1 MKSLEIKNKIYKTFL
16 VLPLFL
22 FFPFSVFSEG
32 FTEAD
37 SAKLKKD
44 MEKVFN
50 DSKVFSSAE
59 KRKFK
64 KFGLLRKC
72 QKGYKLGI
80 GRCYKP
86 CKEGFK
92 GIGPS
97 CWKLCKKGYRDM
109 GLTCHK
115 KGSFKN
121 YYKRKVV
128 KRESEAPIIWGISK
142 PKNIKY
148 IRDEKGRALI
158 LRGVNSSNTSKKR
171 KNKFLPWI
179 NEKAVIQETRD
190 FGFNGVRFLI
200 FWAGIEPK
208 RGVYNDKYLD
218 EVAKRVKWYTDN
230 GAYVFLDMH
239 QDIYGYGVRGGNGAP
254 EWATETGIASKY
266 KKTDLTKLNPALK
279 KMWWLN
285 AANPAV
291 VNAYDNFWRY
301 TKHKYLQDHY
311 VKAWQ
316 RVAKKFKNNP
326 KVIGYDLMNE
336 PHSGDISPFF
346 EAKRLKDFY
355 NRVIKGIR
363 KIDKDKYLFIEPRS
377 FGVNFGMPSFLP
389 KIKDP
394 RPGPAKIVYAPHI
407 YPLLIHEDVPYGSV
421 DRRSVARWSKN
432 RTMEI
437 KRLGGVPLIAGE
449 IGGND
454 ATDGF
459 KNYLEEAFN
468 MLDYMGA
475 GWTWYSNAPS
485 KKVGKGWSIVTRDLK
500 ENPKVDLLVRTYPRA
515 IAGDP
520 KGFTY
525 DMHTKDFQL
534 RFKTKSDIKG
544 PTEIFVP
551 KRHYPKGFDIKV
563 FHKTES
569 DWEKKWDDTRQI
581 LYITTKHSDTPYII
595 KITRK

>member
-1 MKSLEIKNKIYKTFL
+1 MSDLKKQQPTLRMFL
-16 VLPLFL
+16 VFIFL
-22 FFPFSVFSEG
+22 SLCSFPVLGDNFSES
-32 FTEAD
+32 D

-50 DSKVFSSAE
+50 DSKVFSGSE
-59 KRKFK
+59 RKKFK
-64 KFGLLRKC
+64 KFGLMPKC
-72 QKGYKLGI
+72 QKGFKLGI
-80 GRCYKP
+80 ARCYKP

-92 GIGPS
+92 GVGPL
-97 CWKLCKKGYRDM
+97 CWQKCKKGFRDL

-115 KGSFKN
+115 KSSFKN
-121 YYKRKVV
+121 YYKKKRTKRK
-128 KRESEAPIIWGISK
+128 SEAPMNLGITRPRK
-142 PKNIKY
+142 IKY
-148 IRDEKGRALI
+148 IRDQKGRALI
-158 LRGVNSSNTSKKR
+158 LRGVNSSNTSKK
-171 KNKFLPWI
+171 NKRYLPWI
-179 NEKAVIQETRD
+179 TKKAVIQETRD

-200 FWAGIEPK
+200 FWAGIEPE
-208 RGVYNDKYLD
+208 RDVYNDKYLD
-218 EVAKRVKWYTDN
+218 AVAKRVKWYTDN

-254 EWATETGIASKY
+254 KWATESGIASKY
-266 KKTDLTKLNPALK
+266 KKANLTKLHPALK

-316 RVAKKFKNNP
+316 RVAKRFKNNP
-326 KVIGYDLMNE
+326 MVIGYDLMNE

-363 KIDKDKYLFIEPRS
+363 KIDKEKYLFIEPRS

-394 RPGPAKIVYAPHI
+394 RPGPARIVYAPHI
-407 YPLLIHEDVPYGSV
+407 YPLLIHEDIPYGAV
-421 DRRSVARWSKN
+421 DRRSVSRWSMN

-454 ATDGF
+454 ATHGF
-459 KNYLEEAFN
+459 KNYLEETFN

-475 GWTWYSNAPS
+475 GWTWYSNAPNN
-485 KKVGKGWSIVTRDLK
+485 KVGKGWSIVTKNLE
-500 ENPKVDLLVRTYPRA
+500 ENPKVNLLVRTYPRA

-525 DMHTKDFQL
+525 DMHTGDFQL
-534 RFKTKSDIKG
+534 RFKTKQGVKG

-551 KRHYPKGFDIKV
+551 KRHYPKGFDVKV
-563 FHKTES
+563 FHETES
-569 DWEKKWDDTRQI
+569 DWEKKWDDKRQI
-581 LYITTKHSDTPYII
+581 LYITT
-595 KITRK
+595 